1 MDGESVHDN
10 VGNLANAHKLLR
22 SIARFLNSV
31 SKHEDKRKPKRV
43 PESYPSTVPQRMAR
57 FNHISR
63 IEINLSLKS
72 NH

>member
-43 PESYPSTVPQRMAR
+43 PESYRQCPKDG
-57 FNHISR
+57 
-63 IEINLSLKS
+63 EI
-72 NH
+72 